1 MMLKIEFEE
10 QVWAQIINMLAEMPY
25 KQSGAI
31 INTMAQ
37 QIQEQQSRG
46 GGNGSVAVDS
56 KTLHQ
61 RSAFRATNPVGEGG
75 NKSGDGAGQ

>member
-37 QIQEQQSRG
+37 QINEQRLPMENA
-46 GGNGSVAVDS
+46 GGNGSIRPA
-56 KTLHQ
+56 
-61 RSAFRATNPVGEGG
+61 AA
-75 NKSGDGAGQ
+75 AGTKAMAQAK

>member
-25 KQSGAI
+25 RQSGAI
-31 INTMAQ
+31 INTIAQ
-37 QIQEQQSRG
+37 QIQESRG
-46 GGNGSVAVDS
+46 GGNGSVATDS
-56 KTLHQ
+56 KALHQ

-75 NKSGDGAGQ
+75 NKSGDGAG

>member
-37 QIQEQQSRG
+37 QIQEQRLPTEG
-46 GGNGSVAVDS
+46 APNVAGFAGNGPMRGAAS
-56 KTLHQ
+56 T
-61 RSAFRATNPVGEGG
+61 RA
-75 NKSGDGAGQ
+75 AQ

>member
-31 INTMAQ
+31 INTIAQ
-37 QIQEQQSRG
+37 QIQEQRSPIENA
-46 GGNGSVAVDS
+46 GGNGSIRPTA
-56 KTLHQ
+56 
-61 RSAFRATNPVGEGG
+61 ATSTKATSQAKG
-75 NKSGDGAGQ
+75 

>member
-37 QIQEQQSRG
+37 QIQESRG

-56 KTLHQ
+56 KALHQ
-61 RSAFRATNPVGEGG
+61 RSAFRAANPVGAGG
-75 NKSGDGAGQ
+75 DKSGDGAGQ

>member
-10 QVWAQIINMLAEMPY
+10 QVWAQVINMLAEMPY

-37 QIQEQQSRG
+37 QINEQRLPTEG
-46 GGNGSVAVDS
+46 APNVAGFAGNGPV
-56 KTLHQ
+56 
-61 RSAFRATNPVGEGG
+61 RSAAA
-75 NKSGDGAGQ
+75 KAGQ

>member
-37 QIQEQQSRG
+37 QIQEQHGRG

-56 KTLHQ
+56 KALHQ
-61 RSAFRATNPVGEGG
+61 REKVRAANPVGARGDE
-75 NKSGDGAGQ
+75 SGDGAGQ

>member
-37 QIQEQQSRG
+37 QIQVQQKQQQA
-46 GGNGSVAVDS
+46 NGS
-56 KTLHQ
+56 
-61 RSAFRATNPVGEGG
+61 
-75 NKSGDGAGQ
+75 GDHSMQSDRNINAHAGPN

>member
-31 INTMAQ
+31 INTLAQ
-37 QIQEQQSRG
+37 QIQEQRPPAENVAAAARA
-46 GGNGSVAVDS
+46 GNGPIQPTTQAS
-56 KTLHQ
+56 
-61 RSAFRATNPVGEGG
+61 R
-75 NKSGDGAGQ
+75 

>member
-31 INTMAQ
+31 INTIAQ
-37 QIQEQQSRG
+37 QIQEQRPPAENVAAARA
-46 GGNGSVAVDS
+46 GNGPIQPTTQAN
-56 KTLHQ
+56 
-61 RSAFRATNPVGEGG
+61 R
-75 NKSGDGAGQ
+75 